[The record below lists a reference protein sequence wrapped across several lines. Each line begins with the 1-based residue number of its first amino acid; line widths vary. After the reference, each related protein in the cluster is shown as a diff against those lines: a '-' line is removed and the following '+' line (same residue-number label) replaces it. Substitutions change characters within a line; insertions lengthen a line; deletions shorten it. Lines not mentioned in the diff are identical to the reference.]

1 LETAKH
7 LIILRLPLDMQQHNA
22 MSRRSAKMPKRTPSD
37 HQKRI
42 RFLTGLII
50 VIVMVATVLI
60 FWIANQGLSLH

>member
-1 LETAKH
+1 
-7 LIILRLPLDMQQHNA
+7 MQQHNA